1 MPSMMQQEALE
12 NYEKSGDAA
21 EENKSEMPAKPKETG
36 KKINSDTAYG
46 PCSLDPVEGE
56 CQDYVLKWYYN
67 KEERACQQFWYGSCG
82 GNANRFETKEECE
95 AHCVPKPL

>member
-1 MPSMMQQEALE
+1 MSGFADDLEALEATDFFLEESRKATMPSMMQQEALE

-46 PCSLDPVEGE
+46 KNQTTSYSLG
-56 CQDYVLKWYYN
+56 
-67 KEERACQQFWYGSCG
+67 
-82 GNANRFETKEECE
+82 
-95 AHCVPKPL
+95 